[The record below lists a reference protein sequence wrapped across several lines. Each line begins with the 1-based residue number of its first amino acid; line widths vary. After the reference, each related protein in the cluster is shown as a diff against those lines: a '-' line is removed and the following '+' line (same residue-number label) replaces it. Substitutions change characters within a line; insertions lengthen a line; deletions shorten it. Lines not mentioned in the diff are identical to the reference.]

1 MTLRQYLS
9 HRMLIFLLSA
19 RVMSDALPF
28 LYVSITYRMTCLRN
42 RHCAAAGRV
51 EHGHAHA
58 AITQGGFGQANQSS
72 SSVAPRQLCR
82 DTLVIVHVG
91 DVRYAHSCKRCRGSP
106 RLASGPSVFLLLSP
120 RALSSQRTNKGGN
133 ISGLWTGNSNN
144 WMVWR
149 VASKQQVFFCPCCET
164 LRPATKKDPFSID
177 GSACSPQKNFV
188 CARTLITLFSH
199 LFIAIQAPQ

>member
-9 HRMLIFLLSA
+9 HRMLISLLSA
-19 RVMSDALPF
+19 RMMSDALPF

-58 AITQGGFGQANQSS
+58 AIIQGGFGQANQSS

-120 RALSSQRTNKGGN
+120 RALSSQRTNKGKIFLDYGQGTV
-133 ISGLWTGNSNN
+133 IIGWSGGS
-144 WMVWR
+144 R
-149 VASKQQVFFCPCCET
+149 ASSK
-164 LRPATKKDPFSID
+164 SS
-177 GSACSPQKNFV
+177 SAHAVKRFDQRRR
-188 CARTLITLFSH
+188 RTRSALTDRL
-199 LFIAIQAPQ
+199 AAPRKILSAQGH